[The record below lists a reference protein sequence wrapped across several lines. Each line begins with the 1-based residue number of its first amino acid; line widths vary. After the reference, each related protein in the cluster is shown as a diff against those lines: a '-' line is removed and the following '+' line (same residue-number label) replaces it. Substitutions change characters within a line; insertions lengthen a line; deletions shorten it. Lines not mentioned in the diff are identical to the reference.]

1 MQTAATLVIAIAF
14 CLVAPGSAAP
24 APGAPGPATTI
35 EQCAK
40 LLPQGKRYTFGVSGT
55 IDYTGAAPILH
66 GELALAD
73 DTQNDLTQQAAPFAE
88 CFAKFVR

>member
-14 CLVAPGSAAP
+14 SLVAPGSAAP
-24 APGAPGPATTI
+24 VAPEPATTI

-40 LLPQGKRYTFGVSGT
+40 LLPQGKRYTFGVNGT

-73 DTQNDLTQQAAPFAE
+73 DANNDLTQQAAPFAQ